1 MFHHDRDEI
10 LRACQALFAPGQVV
24 ELRALDAVTREW
36 RRPHTVSGYF
46 DDWEKLAA
54 AATGIR
60 ARGIYVTL
68 NPVNPALLTRAYIRV
83 RDMKASDPATGDS
96 DIVARRWLPIDCDP
110 VRPTGISATDAE
122 HDLALARAQEI
133 RAYLRDQGWPEP
145 FLADSGNGAHLLYR
159 VELPADDG
167 GLVEQVLAAL
177 AFRFT
182 DDLVTVDQKNF
193 NPARIWK
200 LYGTVAAEGDSTPGR
215 PHRLSRLVEG
225 A

>member
-1 MFHHDRDEI
+1 MLAHDRDEI
-10 LRACQALFAPGQVV
+10 RRTCELLFAPGQVV

-46 DDWEKLAA
+46 DDWERLAT
-54 AATGIR
+54 AATSIQ

-68 NPVNPALLTRAYIRV
+68 NPVNPALLARANNRMW
-83 RDMKASDPATGDS
+83 DMQAGDS
-96 DIVARRWLPIDCDP
+96 STSDNDIVARRWLPIDCDP
-110 VRPTGISATDAE
+110 VRPAGISATAAE
-122 HDLALARAQEI
+122 HDLALARAREI
-133 RAYLRDQGWPEP
+133 RDHLSARGWPEP
-145 FLADSGNGAHLLYR
+145 LLADSGNGAHLLYR

-167 GLVEQVLAAL
+167 GLVAGALAAL

-182 DDLVTVDQKNF
+182 DALVSVDEKNF

-200 LYGTVAAEGDSTPGR
+200 LYGTVAAKGDHTPER

-225 A
+225 V